1 MENVKKHTDVI
12 IVATT
17 KKNYLVSESNYH
29 KTIFF
34 FVKFYLGL
42 SILELSKIVMYEFWY
57 DYMKTK
63 IWRKFK
69 IMLHEYRQ
77 LYTIHKNRR
86 NLH

>member
-1 MENVKKHTDVI
+1 
-12 IVATT
+12 
-17 KKNYLVSESNYH
+17 
-29 KTIFF
+29 
-34 FVKFYLGL
+34 
-42 SILELSKIVMYEFWY
+42 MYEFWY

-69 IMLHEYRQ
+69 IMLHGYRQ